1 MKNGANIFSYI
12 LLRVAA
18 FVYGNILLVGTFY
31 VNPDASEKA
40 SSQDNIEIPRPLY
53 R

>member
-12 LLRVAA
+12 LLRVGA